1 MGGKARGRKL
11 GAAAAGASG
20 SSRGGPASLS
30 WRDGA
35 GAPRGAAKG
44 GSCASGARARSAAGA
59 EPHAIRPVRCLEGQ
73 GVRMRLRRERFPG
86 GQA

>member
-35 GAPRGAAKG
+35 G
-44 GSCASGARARSAAGA
+44 ASGARARSAAGA